1 MSATAVT
8 LATKLPS
15 AGALV
20 LAALAAAVVI
30 GALVVLMR
38 RQQDALPMLAVFALP
53 FRVPISTGGR
63 TVNLLVPLYLVARGG
78 HLGASCCRPCSRP
91 AGRGVGGPA
100 GRGASSPSGARP
112 PG

>member
-1 MSATAVT
+1 MSTTVVT

-15 AGALV
+15 AGALA

-38 RQQDALPMLAVFALP
+38 RRPDALPLLAIFALP

-63 TVNLLVPLYLVARGG
+63 TVNLLVPLYLVLAAGISP
-78 HLGASCCRPCSRP
+78 SCCRPCSRP
-91 AGRGVGGPA
+91 AGRAVGGPG

-112 PG
+112 PA